1 MTRQQRRSSQ
11 HVRRCGK
18 VLAPVFLRGGGGGGD
33 SEAIKAKELEA
44 RGQATLM
51 VSPVTA
57 TTPPPMGD
65 GCLNALVGPRSRLC

>member
-18 VLAPVFLRGGGGGGD
+18 VLAPVFLRGD